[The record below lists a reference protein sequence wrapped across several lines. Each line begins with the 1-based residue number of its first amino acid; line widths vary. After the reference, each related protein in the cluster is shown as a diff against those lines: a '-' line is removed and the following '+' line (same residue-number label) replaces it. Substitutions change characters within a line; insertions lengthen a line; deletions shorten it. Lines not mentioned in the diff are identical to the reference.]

1 MPFQTGRFGAIF
13 VKRSLLVLILALSVV
28 FPGFAQGPKSAATTP
43 AAVRAKAPFKVP
55 YVTKTLA
62 NGLQVI
68 VYPDTG
74 VPLVTVEMAVRNGSF
89 TEPPELNGLS
99 HLYEH
104 MFFKTNTAV
113 GIFRCD
119 LAKSRGFVDYLLSN
133 NCGELVKLKTE
144 IGDTSY
150 LNE

>member
-1 MPFQTGRFGAIF
+1 MAFFGAIS
-13 VKRSLLVLILALSVV
+13 VKRSLLALLLTLGFV
-28 FPGFAQGPKSAATTP
+28 FQTAAQAPK
-43 AAVRAKAPFKVP
+43 AAVVPTASAVAQAKTHYKVP

-99 HLYEH
+99 HLY
-104 MFFKTNTAV
+104 
-113 GIFRCD
+113 
-119 LAKSRGFVDYLLSN
+119 
-133 NCGELVKLKTE
+133 
-144 IGDTSY
+144 
-150 LNE
+150 